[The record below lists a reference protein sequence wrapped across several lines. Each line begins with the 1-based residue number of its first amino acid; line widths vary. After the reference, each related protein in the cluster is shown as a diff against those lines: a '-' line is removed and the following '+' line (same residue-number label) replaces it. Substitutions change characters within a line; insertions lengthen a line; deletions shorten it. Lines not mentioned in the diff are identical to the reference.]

1 MCAMAVIIDDKLG
14 QELRSKRRCGAKQKK
29 LAGLVLQTVADF
41 QLPPCKIYI
50 VGIFLYLTGTD
61 KLELFLLHVHQ
72 RVFLNPIH
80 ILMYPLLCIFLISG
94 DTVCL
99 AHRRKPLMTMK
110 LPTQLIVFYRPVLPV
125 DIFAVVVGRLIAFM
139 YKEGMLQSII
149 RPFLFFPGY
158 DEVFQVY
165 IRMCNTGTATVII
178 QQFLCRRLP
187 LLPGACRFY
196 FLQTRIIQ
204 IYQFKSLLP

>member
-1 MCAMAVIIDDKLG
+1 
-14 QELRSKRRCGAKQKK
+14 
-29 LAGLVLQTVADF
+29 
-41 QLPPCKIYI
+41 
-50 VGIFLYLTGTD
+50 
-61 KLELFLLHVHQ
+61 
-72 RVFLNPIH
+72 
-80 ILMYPLLCIFLISG
+80 
-94 DTVCL
+94 
-99 AHRRKPLMTMK
+99 MK